1 VHLASGECCFFMNQ
15 LERVTRPCATEG
27 TSDFRAALRLLYV
40 REARG
45 LGSSDS
51 INHSIRIGGLSADGI
66 ETALEE
72 GDEIAERIL
81 EGSLLMSSARKSR
94 AHAPVRL
101 YDGLEKLTLWAV
113 ITNSVEVQVSEGKAM
128 GIAVYGPSFSWF
140 NHSCFP
146 NASYRFAL
154 VPWQDDCTS
163 HKSKSSVVPASRGI
177 AQNAVRT
184 LMIIFIQYLL
194 NF

>member
-1 VHLASGECCFFMNQ
+1 MNQ
-15 LERVTRPCATEG
+15 FERATRPCGTEG

-40 REARG
+40 LEARG

-51 INHSIRIGGLSADGI
+51 IDHSSRIGGLSASGI
-66 ETALEE
+66 EIALEE
-72 GDEIAERIL
+72 GEVAERIL

-94 AHAPVRL
+94 AHAPVRSS
-101 YDGLEKLTLWAV
+101 DGLETLTLWAV
-113 ITNSVEVQVSEGKAM
+113 ITNSVEVQVSEGKAI

-154 VPWQDDCTS
+154 VPLQDECTS
-163 HKSKSSVVPASRGI
+163 HKSKSSGVPASRGI

-184 LMIIFIQYLL
+184 LLIIFIQYLL